1 MITKFKKFQEDKD
14 LEDFEEDVIAD
25 CPKEDNL
32 EKEIKEEKMRTFKQ
46 HITEDGKMVGTATS
60 NAVEDGK
67 LGAHNIHDP
76 EVLNRV
82 NAFVGSVGDMEYIKP
97 QQAVDSLREKLN
109 RIGLNISPVTMEG
122 TSGKISA
129 KVTQFGGRFGK
140 DTDGTDLNDDNI
152 SHKKTGG
159 LNLEVSYETLKNG
172 ASKVYAK
179 LV

>member
-14 LEDFEEDVIAD
+14 LDDFEEDVIAD
-25 CPKEDNL
+25 CPKEDTL
-32 EKEIKEEKMRTFKQ
+32 KKEIKEEKMRTFKQ

-60 NAVEDGK
+60 NAVEDGNV
-67 LGAHNIHDP
+67 GAHNIHDP

-109 RIGLNISPVTMEG
+109 RIGLNISPVAMEG

-152 SHKKTGG
+152 SHKKAGG

-172 ASKVYAK
+172 SSKVYAK

>member
-1 MITKFKKFQEDKD
+1 MKSFQDYISEDAPGAIPGVASHISQTGGSD
-14 LEDFEEDVIAD
+14 TYDIQNADVL
-25 CPKEDNL
+25 K
-32 EKEIKEEKMRTFKQ
+32 
-46 HITEDGKMVGTATS
+46 
-60 NAVEDGK
+60 
-67 LGAHNIHDP
+67 
-76 EVLNRV
+76 RV

-109 RIGLNISPVTMEG
+109 RIGLNVSPVAMEG

-152 SHKKTGG
+152 SHKKAGG

-172 ASKVYAK
+172 SSKVYAK